1 MKQYSRE
8 LKRVVGYFKVME
20 EVSALY
26 VYGGIGGKGQ
36 FAAPGYGVGVLSS
49 LRDPIA
55 LRSLELDCRVQCDD
69 ILEVVCLDTAP
80 VGLRH
85 HVARCGS
92 VIYERSRARRVSFES
107 QAMNTFDDQIVLG
120 YGLGPELA
128 SEIVLDMLEDD
139 MGF

>member
-1 MKQYSRE
+1 MEQYSRE

-20 EVSALY
+20 EVSELY
-26 VYGGIGGKGQ
+26 VYGGIGTGQ
-36 FAAPGYGVGVLSS
+36 FAFSGYGVGVLSN
-49 LRDPIA
+49 LRDPMA

-69 ILEVVCLDTAP
+69 ILDVVCLDTAP
-80 VGLRH
+80 VGLCH

>member
-1 MKQYSRE
+1 MEQYSRD
-8 LKRVVGYFKVME
+8 LKRVVGYFKAME

-26 VYGGIGGKGQ
+26 VYGGIGSGQ
-36 FAAPGYGVGVLSS
+36 YASPGYGVGVLSS
-49 LRDPIA
+49 LRDPMA

-69 ILEVVCLDTAP
+69 ILDVVCLDTAP

-92 VIYERSRARRVSFES
+92 VVYERNRARRVRFES

>member
-1 MKQYSRE
+1 MEQYSRE
-8 LKRVVGYFKVME
+8 LKRVVGYFKEME

-26 VYGGIGGKGQ
+26 VYGGIGSGQ
-36 FAAPGYGVGVLSS
+36 YAGPGYGVGVLSS
-49 LRDPIA
+49 LRDPMA

-69 ILEVVCLDTAP
+69 ILDVVCLDTAS

-92 VIYERSRARRVSFES
+92 VVYERNRARRVRFES
-107 QAMNTFDDQIVLG
+107 RAMNTFDDQIVLG